1 MNTKLLRMITSALIL
16 MLLFTVAS
24 PGIAENG
31 IRIDGQIGF
40 DGVVL
45 QGGAW
50 RLTLNIENHSEEEIN
65 GYISV
70 NIAKSVYDYYDEMRL
85 PVKLAANH
93 ADEFY
98 MDVFPLA
105 PQNILDVRL
114 FSEDGSFLA
123 FTTVSVKK
131 TIATDAMT
139 IGVWGEQELA
149 NALECHDKIDE
160 YGRKENVETILL
172 NAKSFPE
179 NEAEAM
185 AFCLL
190 VVDGHSWDELSLKQ
204 QNTLIA
210 WMKNGG
216 YLVVGTESKENSE
229 KWIAAATM
237 PTDKSKIRSSTEDA
251 VRTILSD
258 SAETEEERELLKNV
272 KLLTGGH
279 AIICGF
285 SLSSTSLLQ
294 ATEQEQIWRRVLTAI
309 DGQGYTFSHDGQSN
323 VKYNQTLN
331 TLKRVNKGNGI
342 LPIAWILGVYVVL
355 IGIGL
360 YAILRRRDAGKWL
373 WAAIPLCAAGC
384 ATVIGIW
391 GTVNKI
397 SAPAASQTLL
407 IHYDEDGDVD
417 AEEQVLLSYA
427 GQERRTISTQN
438 GDEIEPVNNYL
449 SFYANGEGNV
459 DMENM
464 ELRNVVTLGEDASI
478 ELKGKATW
486 IERNLLIHRKDLPK
500 GRMISSAW
508 MDSDGL
514 HAEIYN
520 ETDMTLKNAVLIT
533 SWGYACAEQIAPGET
548 KTFFLPREKESKYSA
563 NLNDGVLIPEGEALL
578 FPAPIY
584 SVERMYVYPELAEGK
599 ELNLTSDEEEIRQL
613 LQSKVSYGLT
623 YYNGNWAQCSL
634 VAESLDV
641 ECSAL
646 LIDGEPIDH
655 TAKNTIIVCNIP
667 IREESPNGYLYTG
680 EILKYEVEEDTD
692 GALHLG
698 AKKEL
703 GYIYDDGIHMIGYD
717 LSTVDYSKIQTI
729 RFDSAFGFALNNG
742 VTLEIYDH
750 GSNEWI
756 PIFSDRRGFEDLA
769 LDVDEMNGIIGENGE
784 LFLRIQMK
792 NINDYGGVY
801 MPSITVEGGNVQ

>member
-1 MNTKLLRMITSALIL
+1 MNTKKLRTFISVLIL
-16 MLLFTVAS
+16 LLLFTTC
-24 PGIAENG
+24 GFAENG

-50 RLTLNIENHSEEEIN
+50 RLTLNIENHSGKDIN

-70 NIAKSVYDYYDEMRL
+70 NIAKNVYDDYDEMRL
-85 PVKLAANH
+85 PVKLEANH

-185 AFCLL
+185 AFSLL

-210 WMKNGG
+210 WLKNGG

-229 KWIAAATM
+229 KWIAAATLS
-237 PTDKSKIRSSTEDA
+237 TDKSKIRSSTEDT

-258 SAETEEERELLKNV
+258 SAEADEERELLKNV
-272 KLLTGGH
+272 RLLAGGH

-294 ATEQEQIWRRVLTAI
+294 AARQEQIWRRVLAAI
-309 DGQGYTFSHDGQSN
+309 DGQGYTFTRDGRSN
-323 VKYNQTLN
+323 VKYSQTLN
-331 TLKRVNKGNGI
+331 TLERVNKGNGI
-342 LPIAWILGVYVVL
+342 LPIAWILGVYVAL
-355 IGIGL
+355 IGIGM
-360 YAILRRRDAGKWL
+360 YIILKRRDASKWL
-373 WAAIPLCAAGC
+373 WAAIPLCTAGC
-384 ATVIGIW
+384 AAAIGLWSIA
-391 GTVNKI
+391 KKP
-397 SAPAASQTLL
+397 SAPAAAQTLI

-427 GQERRTISTQN
+427 GQKRRTISTQN
-438 GDEIEPVNNYL
+438 GDEIEPVNNYQR
-449 SFYANGEGNV
+449 FYSYGEENV
-459 DMENM
+459 DMKNM
-464 ELRNVVTLGEDASI
+464 ELQNVVTLGEDASI
-478 ELKGKATW
+478 ELKEKATW
-486 IERNLLIHRKDLPK
+486 VERNLLIHRKNLPEGK
-500 GRMISSAW
+500 MTSSAW

-548 KTFFLPREKESKYSA
+548 KTFFLPREKESKYSV

-599 ELNLTSDEEEIRQL
+599 ELNLTSDEEENRQL
-613 LQSKVSYGLT
+613 LQSKVSCCPT

-667 IREESPNGYLYTG
+667 IRKESPNGYLYTG
-680 EILKYEVEEDTD
+680 EILKYEVEEDSD
-692 GALHLG
+692 GMLHLG
-698 AKKEL
+698 AKKDL
-703 GYIYDDGIHMIGYD
+703 GYVYGDGIHMIGYD
-717 LSTVDYSKIQTI
+717 LSTVDFSKIQTI
-729 RFDSAFGFALNNG
+729 RFDSAFGVALNNE

-769 LDVDEMNGIIGENGE
+769 LDVDKMNGIIGENGE

-792 NINDYGGVY
+792 NTNDYGGVY

>member
-1 MNTKLLRMITSALIL
+1 MNTKKLRTFISVLIL
-16 MLLFTVAS
+16 LLLFTTY
-24 PGIAENG
+24 GFAENG

-50 RLTLNIENHSEEEIN
+50 RLTLNVENHSEKDIN

-70 NIAKSVYDYYDEMRL
+70 NIAKNIYDDYDEMRL
-85 PVKLAANH
+85 PVNLAANH

-114 FSEDGSFLA
+114 FSEDGSSLA

-149 NALECHDKIDE
+149 NALESHDKIDE

-172 NAKSFPE
+172 HTNTFPE

-185 AFCLL
+185 AFSLL
-190 VVDGHSWDELSLKQ
+190 VVDGYSWDELSLKQ
-204 QNTLIA
+204 KNTLIA

-216 YLVVGTESKENSE
+216 YLVVGAESKENSE
-229 KWIAAATM
+229 KWIAAMTM
-237 PTDKSKIRSSTEDA
+237 WTDQDRIQSSIEENIRG
-251 VRTILSD
+251 ILSS
-258 SAETEEERELLKNV
+258 SAETEEERESLKNV
-272 KLLTGGH
+272 RLLAGGQ

-294 ATEQEQIWRRVLTAI
+294 AAEQEQIWRRILTAI
-309 DGQGYTFSHDGQSN
+309 DGQGYTFSHNGQSN
-323 VKYNQTLN
+323 VKYSQTLN
-331 TLKRVNKGNGI
+331 TLERVNKGNGI
-342 LPIAWILGVYVVL
+342 LPIAWILGIYVAL
-355 IGIGL
+355 IGIGM
-360 YAILRRRDAGKWL
+360 YIILKRRDASKWM

-384 ATVIGIW
+384 AAVIGLW
-391 GTVNKI
+391 SVAKKP
-397 SAPAASQTLL
+397 SAPAAAQTLI
-407 IHYDEDGDVD
+407 IHYDED
-417 AEEQVLLSYA
+417 
-427 GQERRTISTQN
+427 
-438 GDEIEPVNNYL
+438 GDEIEPVNNYQR
-449 SFYANGEGNV
+449 FYCYGEENV
-459 DMENM
+459 DMKNM
-464 ELRNVVTLGEDASI
+464 ELQNVVTLGEDASI
-478 ELKGKATW
+478 ELKEKATW
-486 IERNLLIHRKDLPK
+486 IERNLLIHRKNLPEGK
-500 GRMISSAW
+500 MTSSAW

-548 KTFFLPREKESKYSA
+548 KTFFLPREKESKYSV

-584 SVERMYVYPELAEGK
+584 SVERMYVYPELIEGK
-599 ELNLTSDEEEIRQL
+599 ELNLTSDEEENRQL
-613 LQSKVSYGLT
+613 LQSKVSCCPT

-655 TAKNTIIVCNIP
+655 TAKNTIIVCSIP
-667 IREESPNGYLYTG
+667 ILEESPNGYLYTG

-692 GALHLG
+692 GTLHLG

-729 RFDSAFGFALNNG
+729 RFDGAFGFALNNG

-792 NINDYGGVY
+792 NTNDYGGVY
-801 MPSITVEGGNVQ
+801 MPSITVEGGDVQ